1 MNRLKVK
8 LLAGICLFSI
18 EGMLLS
24 FGQPAPASSLAAAR
38 SVAASPGVSPAPTEG
53 RLGPRIKFAEREH
66 DFGRAKSGEQ
76 VKYTY
81 IFTNVGD
88 ATLEISGV
96 HACGCITSDF
106 TRKTEPGQTGMIPI
120 SFNSS
125 AYGGPVTKSISVSC
139 NDKSSPTAVLSFRGT
154 VWKPIE
160 VSPALVMFNNLNV
173 ESPPTTSIVKIVNNL
188 DEPLTVSD
196 VQSQNP
202 AFSAELKPVTP
213 GKEYQVLVTTV
224 PPLPQGSVSGRITL
238 KSSSPEMREIGITVY
253 ANNVQPTVTVTPA
266 QVTLA
271 GAPLPEEQTYSVNI
285 VNKGAKP
292 LALSQPDINAEGVD
306 VQLKEMQPGQ
316 MYAAKLTFPKG
327 FTVAQGQRVE
337 LRIKSSSSVIKVP
350 VVQAVRAPG
359 MIAPI
364 HPAVS
369 PTIAAPPPQ
378 ASRQ

>member
-1 MNRLKVK
+1 MNKLKVK
-8 LLAGICLFSI
+8 VLLGICGFSI
-18 EGMLLS
+18 TGMLLS
-24 FGQPAPASSLAAAR
+24 FGQPAPASSA
-38 SVAASPGVSPAPTEG
+38 PGTSPAPTEG

-81 IFTNVGD
+81 IFTNIGD
-88 ATLEISGV
+88 ETLEISGV

-106 TRKTEPGQTGMIPI
+106 TRKTEPGKTGMIPI

-160 VSPALVMFNNLNV
+160 VSPPLVMFNNLNV
-173 ESPPTTSIVKIVNNL
+173 ESVTKSTVKIVNNTE
-188 DEPLTVSD
+188 EPLTISD
-196 VQSQNP
+196 VQNQNP
-202 AFSAELKPVTP
+202 AFSTELKTVTP
-213 GKEYQVLVTTV
+213 GKQYELVVSTV
-224 PPLPQGSVSGRITL
+224 PPLPQGSVSGRVTL
-238 KSSSPEMREIGITVY
+238 KTSSSEMREIGITVY
-253 ANNVQPTVTVTPA
+253 ANNVQPLVTVTPS

-271 GAPLPEEQTYSVNI
+271 GAPLLQEQTYSVNI
-285 VNKGAKP
+285 VNKSAKP
-292 LALSQPDINAEGVD
+292 LVLSEPDINAQGVD

-327 FTVAQGQRVE
+327 FALAQGQRVE
-337 LRIKSSSSVIKVP
+337 LHIKSSQGGSPVIKVP
-350 VVQAVRAPG
+350 VVQAARAPA
-359 MIAPI
+359 MIAPLR
-364 HPAVS
+364 PAVS